1 MNRLITILI
10 LSLAI
15 ATTGYAGD
23 VMVSLFKFQ
32 KQMVAQGNVEAIMK
46 LGKMYEQGRGTKKDS
61 NKALEMY
68 KKALAQGHADAAKA
82 IRRIEK
88 AKAQDARNL
97 EIKRKKKLAHKKS
110 VRAQAAKEKAVRAQV
125 ARDEAARQEA
135 AREKIM
141 REEAAME
148 KIMHEEAAMEKAAH
162 EEVEKE
168 KIMRRKMAGKKIMPE
183 KTAMKKA
190 VHEEVTGGKV
200 MPEKAAME
208 KTAPG
213 KVEKE
218 KAVKAGIQQK
228 LENKAPGMGWD
239 EEDPEDPD

>member
-1 MNRLITILI
+1 TLI

-15 ATTGYAGD
+15 ATTGYAASD
-23 VMVSLFKFQ
+23 LMVSLFKFQ
-32 KQMVAQGNVEAIMK
+32 SKMVAQGNVEAIMK
-46 LGKMYEQGRGTKKDS
+46 LGEMYEQGRGTKKDF

-82 IRRIEK
+82 IRRVET
-88 AKAQDARNL
+88 AKKQGVRNL
-97 EIKRKKKLAHKKS
+97 EIERKKKLSHEKS
-110 VRAQAAKEKAVRAQV
+110 LREKAARAQV

-208 KTAPG
+208 KTARG
-213 KVEKE
+213 EVGKE
-218 KAVKAGIQQK
+218 KAIKAGMQQK
-228 LENKAPGMGWD
+228 PEKKAPGMGWD

>member
-148 KIMHEEAAMEKAAH
+148 KAAR

-168 KIMRRKMAGKKIMPE
+168 KIMREKVSREKIMLK
-183 KTAMKKA
+183 KTPMKKT
-190 VHEEVTGGKV
+190 VHDEVIGGKV